1 MTPSWGPYGPHV
13 GATLLP
19 NSGGMAISATFAED
33 GMEPETC
40 HLCFTALP
48 LKTCMCMCARELM
61 RVCVCVRVCVHACV
75 SACVKGGRIISRHLV
90 RGRGWNCL
98 TEARCVFVRVCE
110 RGGGGGCSD
119 GILCVIRGRAASK
132 CMRLLVINVSAVP
145 FGHANIFRNANVFQC
160 QTPKLYHMS
169 E

>member
-61 RVCVCVRVCVHACV
+61 RVCVCACLCACMCVSMREGRENHITAPGSRQGVELPHRGKVCVCACV
-75 SACVKGGRIISRHLV
+75 
-90 RGRGWNCL
+90 
-98 TEARCVFVRVCE
+98 
-110 RGGGGGCSD
+110 
-119 GILCVIRGRAASK
+119 
-132 CMRLLVINVSAVP
+132 
-145 FGHANIFRNANVFQC
+145 
-160 QTPKLYHMS
+160 
-169 E
+169 